1 MLGVGGLGRTVALEL
16 AADQRVRELVLVD
29 RKGERS
35 RALRPIAK
43 TAEVTALQVDVSRR
57 EALVPVLSKV
67 DVAVNATL
75 PEHNLGVMAACLDA
89 GCAYVDGA
97 GLSPVAPG
105 ERPGVLDQ
113 LDQDLAW
120 RGRGQVALV
129 SLGSDPGVSNI
140 MARAAAERLARVDEI
155 RILKG
160 AAGGGEAADYP
171 LYSREIFLRDALS
184 PPTVWDGGKLVPQ
197 GYVSGLETYPFP
209 APVGPRRVYHFYHEE
224 VLTLPLRLG
233 RPVAKVAYKHDINP
247 DLVTTIVALS
257 RLGLLAPDRRVKVGL
272 TPVSFKE
279 AFLATFPEPS
289 TLIGPMA
296 GAMAIVAEARGTK
309 ADGTRTTVRGSI
321 VLEHKEANRL
331 RGTTAERFLTAAAA
345 VAGVSLIAE
354 KKLPRTGVLAPEELP
369 PDVIVPELEAR
380 GVHFTLEETAG

>member
-1 MLGVGGLGRTVALEL
+1 MALEL
-16 AADQRVRELVLVD
+16 AAEPRVSELILVD

-43 TAEVTALQVDVSRR
+43 KAEVTALQADVARR
-57 EALVPVLSKV
+57 EALMPILSKV

-75 PEHNLGVMAACLDA
+75 PEYNLGVMAACLDA

-120 RGRGQVALV
+120 RGRGKVALV

-140 MARAAAERLARVDEI
+140 MARAAAERLAHVDEI

-160 AAGGGEAADYP
+160 ASGGGEAADYP

-184 PPTVWDGGKLVPQ
+184 PPTVWEGGKLVPQ
-197 GYVSGLETYPFP
+197 GYVSGLETYAFP
-209 APVGPRRVYHFYHEE
+209 EPVGPKRVYHFYHEE

-233 RPVAKVAYKHDINP
+233 RPVARVSYKHDINP

-257 RLGLLAPDRRVKVGL
+257 RLGLLAPERRVKVGL
-272 TPVSFKE
+272 TPVSFKD

-289 TLIGPMA
+289 TLIGPLA
-296 GAMAIVAEARGTK
+296 GAVAIVAEAKGTK
-309 ADGTRTTVRGSI
+309 ADGTRATVRGSI
-321 VLEHKEANRL
+321 VVEHKEANRL
-331 RGTTAERFLTAAAA
+331 RGTTAERFLTAATAA
-345 VAGVSLIAE
+345 AGVALIE
-354 KKLPRTGVLAPEELP
+354 GKKLPRTGVFAPEELP
-369 PDVIVPELEAR
+369 PEVIVPELEAR
-380 GVHFTLEETAG
+380 GVRFAVEEAPE